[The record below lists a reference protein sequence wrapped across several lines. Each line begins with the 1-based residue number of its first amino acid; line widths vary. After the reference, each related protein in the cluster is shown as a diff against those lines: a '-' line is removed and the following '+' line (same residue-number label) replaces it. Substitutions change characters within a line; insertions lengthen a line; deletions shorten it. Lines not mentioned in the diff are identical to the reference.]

1 MKKQCLNPEGCPV
14 PIGPYS
20 ACVRKGNMVYPAGQI
35 GVYPDTG
42 ELVSDDLGE
51 QAAQA
56 LKNLCA
62 ALESAGA
69 AIDDVVKANVYLT
82 DMEGFEALNRAF
94 GAVFK
99 KDPPSRT
106 CIAVRGLPK
115 GAKVEIE
122 LVAVLG

>member
-1 MKKQCLNPEGCPV
+1 MKKLCLNPKGCPT

-20 ACVRKGNMVYPAGQI
+20 ACVTKGNLVYPAGQI
-35 GVYPDTG
+35 GVYPDSG
-42 ELVSDDLGE
+42 ELVSADIGE

-56 LKNLCA
+56 LKNLTA

-69 AIDDVVKANVYLT
+69 TIDDVVKANVYLT
-82 DMEGFEALNRAF
+82 DMADFEALNKEF
-94 GAVFK
+94 GKVFTQ
-99 KDPPSRT
+99 DPPSRT